1 MMSYP
6 FRLLGRIFRL
16 PTGAVGLLMLG
27 AILLLAL
34 LAPSLYPGD
43 PWRMAGRPNLPPF
56 SAGYLLGTDM
66 LGRDIAAGIAHGARV
81 SLLIGFVATLVAVLV
96 GSLLGA
102 IAGYHGGRT
111 DDIIMRITEI
121 FQTIPSFL
129 LALLLVAIFSPSIYS
144 IVLAI
149 GIVSWPSVA
158 RLVRAEFLTLRTSDF
173 VKAAIVGGQ
182 SSSRILFRQI
192 LPNTVSP
199 IVVAA
204 SLMVATAILIESA
217 ISFLGLGDRN
227 FITWGFMIGA
237 GRTMIRQ
244 NWWLSAIPG
253 IAIFLT
259 VLALN
264 FVGDGLNHA
273 LNPRSRGQ
281 DGNR

>member
-1 MMSYP
+1 MNESP
-6 FRLLGRIFRL
+6 FGLLARIARL
-16 PTGAVGLLMLG
+16 PTGAVGLVLLA
-27 AILLLAL
+27 AILLIAV
-34 LAPSLYPGD
+34 LAPWLYPGD
-43 PWRMAGRPNLPPF
+43 PWKMAGRPNLPPF
-56 SAGYLLGTDM
+56 STGFLLGTDM

-81 SLLIGFVATLVAVLV
+81 SLMIGLVATMVAVLV

-111 DDIIMRITEI
+111 DDLIMRITEI

-158 RLVRAEFLTLRTSDF
+158 RLVRAEFMSLRTADF

-182 SSSRILFRQI
+182 SNGRILFRQI
-192 LPNTVSP
+192 LPNTLSP
-199 IVVAA
+199 IIVAA

-264 FVGDGLNHA
+264 FVGDGLNYA
-273 LNPRSRGQ
+273 LNPRSRGVH
-281 DGNR
+281 GNK

>member
-1 MMSYP
+1 LS
-6 FRLLGRIFRL
+6 RLFG
-16 PTGAVGLLMLG
+16 
-27 AILLLAL
+27 
-34 LAPSLYPGD
+34 
-43 PWRMAGRPNLPPF
+43 
-56 SAGYLLGTDM
+56 
-66 LGRDIAAGIAHGARV
+66 
-81 SLLIGFVATLVAVLV
+81 LVAALVGVLL

-111 DDIIMRITEI
+111 DDLIMRITEI

-129 LALLLVAIFSPSIYS
+129 LALLLVAILSPSIYS

-158 RLVRAEFLTLRTSDF
+158 RLVRAEFLSLRTADF
-173 VKAAIVGGQ
+173 GKAAIVGGQ

-192 LPNTVSP
+192 LPNTRSP
-199 IVVAA
+199 IIVAA
-204 SLMVATAILIESA
+204 SLMVATAILLESA

-227 FITWGFMIGA
+227 MVSWGFMIGA

-253 IAIFLT
+253 LAIFVT

-264 FVGDGLNHA
+264 FIGDGLNQA
-273 LNPRSRGQ
+273 LNPRAARKRKTVAARPAMQ
-281 DGNR
+281 AKDAT

>member
-1 MMSYP
+1 MSESP
-6 FRLLGRIFRL
+6 FGLLARIARL
-16 PTGAVGLLMLG
+16 PTGAVGLVLLA
-27 AILLLAL
+27 AILFIAVF
-34 LAPSLYPGD
+34 APWLYPGD
-43 PWRMAGRPNLPPF
+43 PWKMVGRPNLPPF
-56 SAGYLLGTDM
+56 SPGFLLGTDM

-81 SLLIGFVATLVAVLV
+81 SLMIGLIATLVAVLV

-111 DDIIMRITEI
+111 NDLIMRITEI

-158 RLVRAEFLTLRTSDF
+158 RLVRAEFLSLRTADF

-192 LPNTVSP
+192 LPNTLSP
-199 IVVAA
+199 IIVAA

-264 FVGDGLNHA
+264 FVGDGLNYA
-273 LNPRSRGQ
+273 LNPRSRGVH
-281 DGNR
+281 GNN

>member
-1 MMSYP
+1 MSFP
-6 FRLLGRIFRL
+6 ILKLLRRIARL
-16 PTGAVGLLMLG
+16 PTGAIGLV
-27 AILLLAL
+27 LLATIFL
-34 LAPSLYPGD
+34 IALFAPWLYPGD
-43 PWRMAGRPNLPPF
+43 PWKMVGRPNLPPF
-56 SAGYLLGTDM
+56 SPGFLLGTDM

-81 SLLIGFVATLVAVLV
+81 SLLIGFVATMVAVTV

-102 IAGYHGGRT
+102 IAGYHGGRI
-111 DDIIMRITEI
+111 DDLIMRVTEI

-158 RLVRAEFLTLRTSDF
+158 RLVRAEFLTLRTADF
-173 VKAAIVGGQ
+173 VKAAIVGG
-182 SSSRILFRQI
+182 
-192 LPNTVSP
+192 
-199 IVVAA
+199 
-204 SLMVATAILIESA
+204 
-217 ISFLGLGDRN
+217 
-227 FITWGFMIGA
+227 
-237 GRTMIRQ
+237 Q

-273 LNPRSRGQ
+273 LNPRSRGSN
-281 DGNR
+281 GNT